1 MAITKQKKLEIVAGL
16 NEKLRR
22 AATVVF
28 VNFHGLNVAE
38 ATALRRNLRAQNV
51 DLTVAKK
58 TLIRR
63 ALGTQAATGD
73 LPDLPGEIALAAS
86 EDEMAPARGVYEFER
101 ERKETARIVGGIF
114 EGRYLD
120 AKAMTELAMI
130 PSREILL
137 GRLLWMLNSPLQR
150 LAIVLGQIAK
160 LEPKT

>member
-86 EDEMAPARGVYEFER
+86 EMAPARGVYEFER